1 MSLLTQNIWNEK
13 IFNGDWCVGAASPH
27 TVVEAATGETLGAVG
42 MADANQALASSTAAA
57 AAQRDWGKA
66 APSVRAQVLRRAAQL
81 WQERA
86 GEVQEW
92 LIREAGSVRAK
103 AELEVAQTADACW
116 EAAALPT
123 HPTGEML
130 ASNEDRWSM
139 SRRRPAGVVT
149 VIAPFNFP
157 LLLAIRSVAPAL
169 ALGNAVVL
177 KPDPRTAVSGGVTI
191 ARIFEEAGLPEGLL
205 HVLPGDAEV
214 GKAVVTAPEVAVV
227 SFTGSTGAG
236 RHVGA
241 AASGALKRVHLE
253 LGGNNALVVLPGA
266 DVAKAASAGA
276 FGSWLHQ
283 GQICMTTGRHLVH
296 ESIAEEYIAALTE
309 KARHLPVGNPYTDEV
324 ALGPI
329 IDDKQREHVHRIV
342 TAARDAGDTV
352 HGGGEPAGRFYP
364 PTVISCDKDSPAWR
378 EEIFGPVAPV
388 VTFAS
393 IEEAAELVNDSEYG
407 LSVGIL
413 GEVGMAMELADLV
426 DSGKIH
432 INEQTVSDEP
442 NVPFGGVKDSGNGS
456 RFGGAAADIEAFTEV
471 QWLTMRPQIADY
483 PF

>member
-227 SFTGSTGAG
+227 SFTGSTGLDAM
-236 RHVGA
+236 
-241 AASGALKRVHLE
+241 SALLRRV
-253 LGGNNALVVLPGA
+253 P
-266 DVAKAASAGA
+266 
-276 FGSWLHQ
+276 
-283 GQICMTTGRHLVH
+283 
-296 ESIAEEYIAALTE
+296 
-309 KARHLPVGNPYTDEV
+309 
-324 ALGPI
+324 
-329 IDDKQREHVHRIV
+329 
-342 TAARDAGDTV
+342 
-352 HGGGEPAGRFYP
+352 
-364 PTVISCDKDSPAWR
+364 
-378 EEIFGPVAPV
+378 
-388 VTFAS
+388 
-393 IEEAAELVNDSEYG
+393 
-407 LSVGIL
+407 
-413 GEVGMAMELADLV
+413 
-426 DSGKIH
+426 
-432 INEQTVSDEP
+432 
-442 NVPFGGVKDSGNGS
+442 
-456 RFGGAAADIEAFTEV
+456 
-471 QWLTMRPQIADY
+471 
-483 PF
+483 